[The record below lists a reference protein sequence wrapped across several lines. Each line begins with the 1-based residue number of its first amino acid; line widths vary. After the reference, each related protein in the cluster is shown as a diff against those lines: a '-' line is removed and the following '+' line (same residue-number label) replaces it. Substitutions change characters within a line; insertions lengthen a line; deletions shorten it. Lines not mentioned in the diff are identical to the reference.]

1 MTCNPVQI
9 ESQHIYLDSVKPFV
23 GKNLIKVLTGTKNY
37 LSKIEVIWLEVF
49 KLELH
54 RSQLFIFDIRRFMND
69 NSFFLAKSEIQNNV
83 GYQLY
88 IKRDYFKGI
97 SLFKRQ
103 FHFISK
109 NKL

>member
-9 ESQHIYLDSVKPFV
+9 ESQHIYLDRVNRFF

-37 LSKIEVIWLEVF
+37 LSKIKVIWLEGF
-49 KLELH
+49 KQELH

-69 NSFFLAKSEIQNNV
+69 DNFFLAKSEIQNNV
-83 GYQLY
+83 GDQLY
-88 IKRDYFKGI
+88 INRDYYKGI